1 MPDQPLPE
9 RPSPIRRYARLPD
22 PVRSDQMVTTSEA
35 SRLPDEKDDYWREV
49 EWMLRLAGGGF

>member
-1 MPDQPLPE
+1 MPDRPLPE
-9 RPSPIRRYARLPD
+9 HAAQVRRYTRLPN
-22 PVRSDQMVTTSEA
+22 PVRPDQMVTTSEA